1 MCRRQAENQAA
12 SCSSLVSKLRS
23 RVVPGFSSAGLPPS
37 VTSLALANGGAAS
50 RWGSCCFA
58 GRLPRLATSDKR
70 LVHSSVAPR
79 PPCTSIEV
87 MPHSIVDALPE
98 ATETCYPGPVIA
110 VVGWPHPQRVPRK
123 SAVHH
128 PAHTKDQSSDSAHSS
143 AREMMSSLK
152 EATRAPGRKAGWHR
166 LLQTTSPGRVLRMSA
181 ECVRCPLLPRM
192 STPAEGT
199 SEGHRQR
206 RPHPYGVTRS

>member
-1 MCRRQAENQAA
+1 MGSVLFRWRVTP
-12 SCSSLVSKLRS
+12 SCFNRKI
-23 RVVPGFSSAGLPPS
+23 
-37 VTSLALANGGAAS
+37 
-50 RWGSCCFA
+50 
-58 GRLPRLATSDKR
+58 
-70 LVHSSVAPR
+70 LVHCSVAPR

-128 PAHTKDQSSDSAHSS
+128 PAHTKDQSPDSARSS
-143 AREMMSSLK
+143 AREIGSSLK

-166 LLQTTSPGRVLRMSA
+166 LLQTTSPERVLRMSA

-206 RPHPYGVTRS
+206 RPHP